1 MKRYRLIMLP
11 LLFIFLAGFFQQDS
25 DIYFKINKSL
35 DVFGKIY
42 KEITLNYVDEIDPEE
57 FMLAG
62 VKGMLAYLDPYTIY
76 LDEDQQNDVNLI
88 TKGKYGGIGA
98 TIGLRNDKVTIIDLY
113 EGYSAQRQGV
123 RIGDVILKVDSIKL
137 NRKNYEQLSAFMKGK
152 PGTDVSI
159 TVERE
164 GEQEELVFNLIR
176 EEIKVKN
183 LTYYGFVPENSGNAY
198 LKLSGFS
205 RTAGEEIK
213 KAILDLKSEGEVKSI
228 ILDLRG
234 NPGGLLD
241 AAIDV
246 SEKFLKKDQLIVS
259 VIGRDTL
266 DIKRYTS
273 DEKPVADDVLLAVL
287 VDNAS
292 ASASEIVAGAIQD
305 HDRGIIVGTQ
315 SFGKGLVQT
324 IIPLSYNTSLKIT
337 TAKYFTPSGR
347 SIQKIDYFNKDVFT
361 EKILNEREEF
371 KTDNER
377 RVFAAGGIEPDTVV
391 SESYESEQIKYLTAQ
406 GMFFKFASF
415 YFNTNEVVDIE
426 SISNLELF
434 DVFAKYIDSQDF
446 KYKSK
451 PERLVND
458 LKTLAEAKNYD
469 EKILTEI
476 NNLSDEIK
484 KIKADELLTNK
495 SAIAQEIK
503 KELAARLQGQ
513 DGRIEES
520 LKYDEHFELALDI
533 LQNNNSYKIVL
544 NSGE

>member
-1 MKRYRLIMLP
+1 MKKYRLIMLP
-11 LLFIFLAGFFQQDS
+11 LIVIFFAGFFQQDS

-35 DVFGKIY
+35 DIFGKIY

-62 VKGMLAYLDPYTIY
+62 VKGMLSYLDPYTIY
-76 LDEDQQNDVNLI
+76 LDENQQNDVNLI

-98 TIGLRNDKVTIIDLY
+98 TIGLRNDKVTIVDLY

-123 RIGDVILKVDSIKL
+123 RIGDVILKVDSVTLDKD
-137 NRKNYEQLSAFMKGK
+137 NYENLSAFMKGK
-152 PGTDVSI
+152 PGTEVSI

-164 GEQEELVFNLIR
+164 GEPAELVFNLIR
-176 EEIKVKN
+176 EEIEVKN
-183 LTYYGFVPENSGNAY
+183 LTYYGFVPENSGNVY

-213 KAILDLKSEGEVKSI
+213 KALLELKSQKEIESI
-228 ILDLRG
+228 VLDLRG

-246 SEKFLKKDQLIVS
+246 SEKFLGKDQLVVS

-266 DIKRYTS
+266 EVKNYRS
-273 DEKPVADDVLLAVL
+273 NEEPVAEEADLAVL
-287 VDNAS
+287 VDNSS

-337 TAKYFTPSGR
+337 TAKYYTPSGR
-347 SIQKIDYFNKDVFT
+347 CIQKINYFNKDIF
-361 EKILNEREEF
+361 KDKFLNEREEF
-371 KTDNER
+371 KTDNDR
-377 RVFAAGGIEPDTVV
+377 KVFAAGGIEPDTVV
-391 SESYESEQIKYLTAQ
+391 ASSLESEQIKHLMAQ

-415 YFNTNEVVDIE
+415 YFNTNDVANISEIPSEEIFGDFLDYIE
-426 SISNLELF
+426 
-434 DVFAKYIDSQDF
+434 SQDF

-451 PERLVND
+451 PERLINE
-458 LKTLAEAKNYD
+458 LRSLAEKRKYT

-476 NNLSDEIK
+476 TDLADVIEKVNVEELSENQ
-484 KIKADELLTNK
+484 KA
-495 SAIAQEIK
+495 IVQEIK
-503 KELAARLQGQ
+503 KELAARLKGQ
-513 DGRIEES
+513 NGRIEES
-520 LKYDEHFELALDI
+520 LKYDEQFELAYNI
-533 LQNNNSYKIVL
+533 LQNNKSYKIVL
-544 NSGE
+544 NSSE